1 MNDRQSPNAEFGCFG
16 HKLRVLDYTASQ
28 STAKLRKSHQSIES
42 RASRRDRI
50 ALRLGGELKSGDGS
64 MATIPADRYSI
75 GWWIESADDEI
86 YGPASRATLVRF
98 LGEGVIS
105 PNTLVRHCTEMT
117 KRPVIDVPGVR
128 EGIPAGANLLS
139 HGDKL
144 SAAWPRRKKHR
155 LALAQDSIPCV
166 WKNQPAVLVCLRCGG
181 PYCQKLQAKPFNRQ
195 FYFCRR
201 CQAKLYNARAF
212 AYIVDSFLLAG
223 LLVLIPFVA
232 IGIMIDS
239 RILTQQQGGG
249 LIYLFWF
256 LNAIVFLFRDRIFG
270 DAGPGKRL
278 FGIHVVR
285 SNDGQTPLGSGQAF
299 IRWLSLMIPF
309 FNLFDLSVPFRDPL
323 MRRYGDRWAGTRVI
337 DTDSRLT
344 RLRQQIAYRLF
355 NKKGVQL
362 TNPVQTPLSEF
373 ARTAG

>member
-1 MNDRQSPNAEFGCFG
+1 M
-16 HKLRVLDYTASQ
+16 
-28 STAKLRKSHQSIES
+28 STV
-42 RASRRDRI
+42 
-50 ALRLGGELKSGDGS
+50 
-64 MATIPADRYSI
+64 PADRYSI
-75 GWWIESADDEI
+75 GWWIESADDET
-86 YGPASRATLVRF
+86 YGPASRATLGRF
-98 LGEGVIS
+98 LAEGVIS

-117 KRPVIDVPGVR
+117 KQPVIDVPGVR
-128 EGIPAGANLLS
+128 EAVPTGANLLA

-144 SAAWPRRKKHR
+144 SEAWPRRTKER

-166 WKNQPAVLVCLRCGG
+166 WKKQPAVLVCLRCGG
-181 PYCQKLQAKPFNRQ
+181 PYCKKLQAKPFNRQ

-212 AYIVDSFLLAG
+212 AYLLDSFLLAG
-223 LLVLIPFVA
+223 LLILIPTVA
-232 IGIMIDS
+232 VGALGAAH
-239 RILTQQQGGG
+239 ILTEQQVGS

-256 LNAIVFLFRDRIFG
+256 IDGIVFLFRDRIFG

-299 IRWLSLMIPF
+299 IRWLSLMIPV
-309 FNLFDLSVPFRDPL
+309 FNLFDLSAPFRDPL

-337 DTDSRLT
+337 DTDSKVS
-344 RLRQQIAYRLF
+344 RLRQEIAYRLF
-355 NKKGVQL
+355 NNKNVQL

-373 ARTAG
+373 ARTVG